1 MRAHDDVKTNPKSG
15 PNFPSIEGALYR
27 RKPSLFCFLT
37 GGFNWGDSAPR
48 GHWAVSG
55 DIGGCRDW
63 GCSRRRVGGDRCS
76 TPCSAVLPQSPLS
89 PRRDPG
95 TGPVVKLLCIKRSW
109 RPSASLWG
117 TQCLPL
123 GYGPERPLWGT
134 PKSECPGRLLLS
146 TRACSLTHLRISRR
160 QMQAD
165 SSYYVCFSS
174 LLIIWT
180 FFFFFPDS
188 VLKLQE

>member
-1 MRAHDDVKTNPKSG
+1 MKTNPKSG

-37 GGFNWGDSAPR
+37 GGLNWGDSAPR

-95 TGPVVKLLCIKRSW
+95 TGQAVKLLCIKRSW

-117 TQCLPL
+117 TAPNGCCGGHLSRNVRPPSAQYTRLFLNTPPNLPASDAGRFFLLCLFF
-123 GYGPERPLWGT
+123 
-134 PKSECPGRLLLS
+134 
-146 TRACSLTHLRISRR
+146 LTFNNMDL
-160 QMQAD
+160 
-165 SSYYVCFSS
+165 
-174 LLIIWT
+174 
-180 FFFFFPDS
+180 FFFFPDS